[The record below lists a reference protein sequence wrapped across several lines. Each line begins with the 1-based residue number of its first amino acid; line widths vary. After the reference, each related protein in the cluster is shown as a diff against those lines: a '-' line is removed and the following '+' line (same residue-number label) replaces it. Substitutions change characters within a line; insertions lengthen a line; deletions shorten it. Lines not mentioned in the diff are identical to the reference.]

1 MNTYNSV
8 NNMYK
13 IEKAIRIQKNNRFDK
28 KKFKFNSQKVDDQ
41 KVTQEWK
48 DYLYRENLQANHLV
62 KIWR

>member
-41 KVTQEWK
+41 KVTQE
-48 DYLYRENLQANHLV
+48 
-62 KIWR
+62 